1 MPVISQVTAGK
12 IFQSQMTNIDF
23 LGCKLFLVREH
34 PNFSQATAGK
44 DLDIYKQNA
53 PSGGGLPLGNTC

>member
-1 MPVISQVTAGK
+1 
-12 IFQSQMTNIDF
+12 MTNIDF

-53 PSGGGLPLGNTC
+53 PSGGGMSLGNTC